1 MSSAS
6 EDQNIPQEP
15 ELDLYQRE
23 ERCSRAIKNIAR
35 ACVMRLV
42 VTVLLLYVLLRQ
54 QWELWLWGLLGFVM
68 VLNLAGMLLLV
79 KELKKQLSE
88 QKRLRAL
95 EDA

>member
-1 MSSAS
+1 MSSTP

-35 ACVMRLV
+35 ACVTRLV
-42 VTVLLLYVLLRQ
+42 VTGLLLYVLLRQ

-68 VLNLAGMLLLV
+68 VLNLAGMLPLV